1 MSDKPNDFIDQYQA
15 FVRAGLETWSRQF
28 DPASQSAATSPSA
41 DIMGRMFSGLSGYGD
56 WMRSMASGEPG
67 STPFAMGSVPPFG
80 QPGAA
85 GASPYGPT
93 GAFPPGAAPFGYGPP
108 PGATPFGYGPPSGA
122 NTPQPG
128 TESFDEW
135 AKVMREALSMPA
147 FGLTREQQEEQ
158 QALFRA
164 WIDYAEH
171 HARFQAL
178 LQGVNDR
185 AAAALREQ
193 PAPMDAESMRSV
205 YDRWVNLAEENYGEA
220 ALSDEFREVY
230 ASLVNAQMRLKVLQQ
245 KQVERLTRQA
255 GMPTRTEVDSL
266 GERMHAMR
274 RDVRRMHGLLADV
287 EALRAE
293 VAALRAA
300 AAPFTAEAAPA
311 GKQAVRRV
319 AAKATA
325 KVAAKLPVEAPS
337 KKGRAR

>member
-28 DPASQSAATSPSA
+28 DPASQGAAASPSA

-56 WMRSMASGEPG
+56 WMRSMAAGEPG
-67 STPFAMGSVPPFG
+67 AAPFAMGGMPPFG
-80 QPGAA
+80 GGPGTA
-85 GASPYGPT
+85 GPSPYGPP
-93 GAFPPGAAPFGYGPP
+93 GAFPPGSAPFGYGPP
-108 PGATPFGYGPPSGA
+108 PGAAAYGYGPPSGA
-122 NTPQPG
+122 EMPQPG
-128 TESFDEW
+128 TEQFDEW
-135 AKVMREALSMPA
+135 ARVAREALSMPA

-171 HARFQAL
+171 YARFQTL

-185 AAAALREQ
+185 AGAALREQ
-193 PAPMDAESMRSV
+193 PAPSDAESMRSV

-220 ALSDEFREVY
+220 ALSNEFREVY
-230 ASLVNAQMRLKVLQQ
+230 AALVNAQMRLKVLQQ
-245 KQVERLTRQA
+245 KQVERITRQA

-266 GERMHAMR
+266 GERLQAMR
-274 RDVRRMHGLLADV
+274 RELRQMHGLVAEV

-293 VAALRAA
+293 VATLRAGKSA
-300 AAPFTAEAAPA
+300 AKKAVSPRRPIAAEAAPTGQR
-311 GKQAVRRV
+311 GKPK
-319 AAKATA
+319 AAA
-325 KVAAKLPVEAPS
+325 

>member
-1 MSDKPNDFIDQYQA
+1 MAEKPTDFIDQYQA

-28 DPASQSAATSPSA
+28 DPASQGAAASPSA

-56 WMRSMASGEPG
+56 WMRSMAAGEPG
-67 STPFAMGSVPPFG
+67 AAPFAMGGVPPFG
-80 QPGAA
+80 QPGPA
-85 GASPYGPT
+85 GASPYGPP

-108 PGATPFGYGPPSGA
+108 PGAAPFGYGPPPGA
-122 NTPQPG
+122 EMPQPG
-128 TESFDEW
+128 TEQFDEW
-135 AKVMREALSMPA
+135 ARVARETLSMPA

-171 HARFQAL
+171 YARFQVL

-185 AAAALREQ
+185 AGAALREQ
-193 PAPMDAESMRSV
+193 PAPTDAESMRSV

-230 ASLVNAQMRLKVLQQ
+230 AALVNAQVRLKVLQQ
-245 KQVERLTRQA
+245 KQVERVTKQA

-266 GERMHAMR
+266 GERLQAMR
-274 RDVRRMHGLLADV
+274 RELRQMHGLVAEV

-293 VAALRAA
+293 VAALRGAKVAVKKA
-300 AAPFTAEAAPA
+300 AAPIAAEAAPT
-311 GKQAVRRV
+311 GKRGTSKASVK
-319 AAKATA
+319 AAA
-325 KVAAKLPVEAPS
+325 